1 MTSPKFNL
9 SRALPYL
16 LFAVLALAP
25 AAGTAAE
32 PFVLIVNS
40 ANSVSRLEPQEV
52 SNLFLKKKTA
62 WPDGVKTAPVDLSES
77 HPVRESFSK
86 RIHGKSVGAIKAFW
100 QKMIFSGQEVPPPEK
115 DSPSEVV
122 AFVRS
127 RRGGI
132 GYVPEGTPL
141 GSGVKAVD
149 LAQ

>member
-1 MTSPKFNL
+1 MTPSKFKFF
-9 SRALPYL
+9 L

-25 AAGTAAE
+25 VAAAAAE
-32 PFVLIVNS
+32 PFVLIINGAS
-40 ANSVSRLEPQEV
+40 SVGSLDPVEV
-52 SNLFLKKKTA
+52 SNLFLKKKTSL
-62 WPDGVKTAPVDLSES
+62 PDGVKAAPVDLSES

-86 RIHGKSVGAIKAFW
+86 RIHGRSVGAIKAFW

-122 AFVRS
+122 AYVRS

-149 LAQ
+149 LAR

>member
-1 MTSPKFNL
+1 MISSKFDL

-16 LFAVLALAP
+16 LLAVLALAP
-25 AAGTAAE
+25 VAGTAAE
-32 PFVLIVNS
+32 PFVLIVNGAS
-40 ANSVSRLEPQEV
+40 SVSSLEPLEV
-52 SNLFLKKKTA
+52 SNLFLKKKTV
-62 WPDGVKTAPVDLSES
+62 WPDGVKAAPVDLSES
-77 HPVRESFSK
+77 HPVRQSFSK
-86 RIHGKSVGAIKAFW
+86 RIHGRSVAAIKAFW

-122 AFVRS
+122 AYVRS

-149 LAQ
+149 LAR

>member
-1 MTSPKFNL
+1 MNPSKF
-9 SRALPYL
+9 SFSKALPYL
-16 LFAVLALAP
+16 LFTALALAP

-32 PFVLIVNS
+32 PFVLIVNGAS
-40 ANSVSRLEPQEV
+40 SVSSLEPVEV
-52 SNLFLKKKTA
+52 SNLFLKKKTSL
-62 WPDGVKTAPVDLSES
+62 PDGVKAAPVDLSES
-77 HPVRESFSK
+77 HPARESFSK
-86 RIHGKSVGAIKAFW
+86 RVHGKSVAAIKAFW

-122 AFVRS
+122 AYVRS

-149 LAQ
+149 LAP

>member
-1 MTSPKFNL
+1 MTPSKLKWF
-9 SRALPYL
+9 L
-16 LFAVLALAP
+16 LFVALTLAP
-25 AAGTAAE
+25 VAGNAAE
-32 PFVLIVNS
+32 PFVLIVNGAS
-40 ANSVSRLEPQEV
+40 PVGSLKPLEV
-52 SNLFLKKKTA
+52 SKLFLKKTTVL
-62 WPDGVKTAPVDLSES
+62 PDGVKAAPVDLSES

-122 AFVRS
+122 AYVRS